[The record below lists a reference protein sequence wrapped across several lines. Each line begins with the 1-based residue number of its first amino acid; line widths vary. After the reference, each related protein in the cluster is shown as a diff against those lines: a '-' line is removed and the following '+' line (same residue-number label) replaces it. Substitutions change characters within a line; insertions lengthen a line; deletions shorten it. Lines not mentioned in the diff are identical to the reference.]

1 MRRLTDEEK
10 QKVVGKFDNKQALAK
25 SLEIIRGAMT

>member
-1 MRRLTDEEK
+1 MDEEK
-10 QKVVGKFDNKQALAK
+10 QKVVEKFDNKGALAK